1 MPNEIRSAEPT
12 LRPEI
17 QVLRAACDS
26 LVVLDG
32 LRPEELEAVAA
43 IVRDLRK
50 RLPNPDD
57 GSPAAAT
64 LAHVPLIDQERDV
77 EALDRGTR
85 DQLAVRSEVFCP
97 AVKIRYPGRL
107 SGGYEGGGAPP

>member
-1 MPNEIRSAEPT
+1 MPTEIRSAEAS

-26 LVVLDG
+26 LVALDE

-43 IVRDLRK
+43 IVRDLSK

-57 GSPAAAT
+57 SSQALRPSYRLSPAARCGI
-64 LAHVPLIDQERDV
+64 LIRV
-77 EALDRGTR
+77 GRYGL
-85 DQLAVRSEVFCP
+85 VINCWIRS
-97 AVKIRYPGRL
+97 
-107 SGGYEGGGAPP
+107 